1 MGYKL
6 LTQDMK
12 TRKGKYNEMDWSDVG
27 EWHVAAGEGGLCTE
41 GALHDYDDPW
51 IAAVMNPAHAAI
63 HDPVMYET
71 ERGGAVVTDGL
82 KCGCKRLRL
91 VRRMDIPD
99 VPLIQRVA
107 FAILAAMQVCRDGVW
122 LTWARAWLSG
132 EDRSSPAA
140 ARADA
145 NADADAVAYAAATA
159 AAYAA
164 DAVAYAVARAAAYAD
179 ANAARD
185 AAYAAANA
193 ARAAAAYAAARDAA
207 YAAAAYAAAR
217 DAAYAA
223 ARDAAYAGTIDW
235 QAIKTKAMQIK

>member
-27 EWHVAAGEGGLCTE
+27 EWHEANGEGGLCTA
-41 GALHDYDDPW
+41 GMIHDYDDPW
-51 IAAVMNPAHAAI
+51 IAVVLNPAHAAI

-71 ERGGAVVTDGL
+71 ERDGPTETDGL

-91 VRRMDIPD
+91 VRRVDIPD
-99 VPLIQRVA
+99 VPRVQRVA
-107 FAILAAMQVCRDGVW
+107 FGILAAMQVCHDYVW

-132 EDRSSPAA
+132 EDRSSTSARYAAEAA
-140 ARADA
+140 AY
-145 NADADAVAYAAATA
+145 VAFAAAATA

-164 DAVAYAVARAAAYAD
+164 YAHDYAAEAAAE
-179 ANAARD
+179 
-185 AAYAAANA
+185 AAATAN
-193 ARAAAAYAAARDAA
+193 
-207 YAAAAYAAAR
+207 
-217 DAAYAA
+217 
-223 ARDAAYAGTIDW
+223 GVTIDW

>member
-27 EWHVAAGEGGLCTE
+27 EWHEANGEGGLCTA
-41 GALHDYDDPW
+41 GMIHDYDDPW
-51 IAAVMNPAHAAI
+51 IAVVMNPAHAAI

-71 ERGGAVVTDGL
+71 ERDGPTETDGL

-91 VRRMDIPD
+91 VRRVDIPD
-99 VPLIQRVA
+99 VPRVQRVA
-107 FAILAAMQVCRDGVW
+107 FGILAAMQVCHDDVW

-132 EDRSSPAA
+132 EDRSSTSARYAAEAA
-140 ARADA
+140 AYAA
-145 NADADAVAYAAATA
+145 FAAAATA

-164 DAVAYAVARAAAYAD
+164 YAHDYAAEAAAYAP
-179 ANAARD
+179 
-185 AAYAAANA
+185 AAAN
-193 ARAAAAYAAARDAA
+193 
-207 YAAAAYAAAR
+207 
-217 DAAYAA
+217 
-223 ARDAAYAGTIDW
+223 GVTIDW

>member
-27 EWHVAAGEGGLCTE
+27 EWHEANGEGGLCTA
-41 GALHDYDDPW
+41 GMIHDYDDPW
-51 IAAVMNPAHAAI
+51 IAVVMNPAHAAI

-71 ERGGAVVTDGL
+71 ERDGPTETDGL

-91 VRRMDIPD
+91 VRRVDIPD
-99 VPLIQRVA
+99 VPRVQRVA
-107 FAILAAMQVCRDGVW
+107 FGILAAMQVCHDDVW

-132 EDRSSPAA
+132 EDRSSTSARYAAEAA
-140 ARADA
+140 AY
-145 NADADAVAYAAATA
+145 VAFAAAATA

-164 DAVAYAVARAAAYAD
+164 YAHDYAAEAAAE
-179 ANAARD
+179 
-185 AAYAAANA
+185 AAATAN
-193 ARAAAAYAAARDAA
+193 
-207 YAAAAYAAAR
+207 
-217 DAAYAA
+217 
-223 ARDAAYAGTIDW
+223 GVTIDW